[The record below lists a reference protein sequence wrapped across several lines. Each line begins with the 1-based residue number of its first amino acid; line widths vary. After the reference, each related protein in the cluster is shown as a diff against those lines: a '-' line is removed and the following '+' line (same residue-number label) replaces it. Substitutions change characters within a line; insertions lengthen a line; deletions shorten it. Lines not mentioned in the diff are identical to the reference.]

1 MTRRGAGGKKQGS
14 CCGCLDRVLNK
25 VTVAFPFTPLRVAME
40 KLKRILDPNKV
51 VLNLAAQRNFDAI
64 RELAT
69 VLLQDE
75 VVPDQ
80 KRLIAALIRREQQA
94 STGIGKGVAVPHAH
108 EDGIQRQLLAI
119 GISQAGIDFSAPDG
133 QLVHII
139 ALLVTPL
146 KHQKQHMALLA
157 ALSQRLQQEKVRQ
170 RLQQAAD
177 AAEIVDIFTDDSPP
191 G

>member
-1 MTRRGAGGKKQGS
+1 
-14 CCGCLDRVLNK
+14 
-25 VTVAFPFTPLRVAME
+25 ME

-170 RLQQAAD
+170 RLQQAAG
-177 AAEIVDIFTDDSPP
+177 AAEIVGIFTGDSPP

>member
-1 MTRRGAGGKKQGS
+1 
-14 CCGCLDRVLNK
+14 
-25 VTVAFPFTPLRVAME
+25 ME

-119 GISQAGIDFSAPDG
+119 GISPAGIDFGAPDG

-177 AAEIVDIFTDDSPP
+177 AAEIVDIFTGDSPP

>member
-1 MTRRGAGGKKQGS
+1 
-14 CCGCLDRVLNK
+14 
-25 VTVAFPFTPLRVAME
+25 ME
-40 KLKRILDPNKV
+40 RLKRILDPNKV

-64 RELAT
+64 RELTA

-75 VVPDQ
+75 IVPDP
-80 KRLIAALIRREQQA
+80 KHLLAALIQREQQA

-108 EDGIQRQLLAI
+108 EEGIQRQLLAI
-119 GISQAGIDFSAPDG
+119 GISQAGIDFGAPDG

-157 ALSQRLQQEKVRQ
+157 ALSQRLQQEEVRQ
-170 RLQQAAD
+170 RLLQAAA
-177 AAEIVDIFTDDSPP
+177 AAEIVDIFTGDSPP

>member
-1 MTRRGAGGKKQGS
+1 
-14 CCGCLDRVLNK
+14 
-25 VTVAFPFTPLRVAME
+25 ME
-40 KLKRILDPNKV
+40 KLRRILDPNKV

-75 VVPDQ
+75 IAPDP

-108 EDGIQRQLLAI
+108 EDEIQRQLLAI
-119 GISQAGIDFSAPDG
+119 GISQAGIDFGSPDG
-133 QLVHII
+133 QPVHII
-139 ALLVTPL
+139 ALLITPL

-157 ALSQRLQQEKVRQ
+157 ALSQCLQQEEVRQ
-170 RLQQAAD
+170 RLLQAAD
-177 AAEIVDIFTDDSPP
+177 AAEVVDIFTGDPPP

>member
-1 MTRRGAGGKKQGS
+1 
-14 CCGCLDRVLNK
+14 
-25 VTVAFPFTPLRVAME
+25 ME

-75 VVPDQ
+75 IVPDQ
-80 KRLIAALIRREQQA
+80 KHLLAALIRREQQA

-108 EDGIQRQLLAI
+108 EEEIQRQLLAI
-119 GISQAGIDFSAPDG
+119 GISPAGIDFDAPDG
-133 QLVHII
+133 QPVHII
-139 ALLVTPL
+139 ALLITPL

-157 ALSQRLQQEKVRQ
+157 ALSQCLQQEEVRQ
-170 RLQQAAD
+170 RLLQAAD
-177 AAEIVDIFTDDSPP
+177 AVEVVDIFTGNPPP

>member
-1 MTRRGAGGKKQGS
+1 
-14 CCGCLDRVLNK
+14 
-25 VTVAFPFTPLRVAME
+25 ME

-51 VLNLAAQRNFDAI
+51 VLDLTAQRNFDAI

-80 KRLIAALIRREQQA
+80 KRLIATLIRREQQA

-108 EDGIQRQLLAI
+108 EDGIQRQILAI
-119 GISQAGIDFSAPDG
+119 GISQAGIDFDAPDG
-133 QLVHII
+133 QPVHIM

-170 RLQQAAD
+170 RLLQAAD
-177 AAEIVDIFTDDSPP
+177 AAEVVDIFTRNPPP

>member
-1 MTRRGAGGKKQGS
+1 
-14 CCGCLDRVLNK
+14 
-25 VTVAFPFTPLRVAME
+25 ME

-64 RELAT
+64 RELAA
-69 VLLQDE
+69 VLWQDE
-75 VVPDQ
+75 AVSDQ
-80 KRLIAALIRREQQA
+80 KRLLAALIRREKQA

-119 GISQAGIDFSAPDG
+119 GISPAGLDFGAPDG
-133 QLVHII
+133 QPVHIV
-139 ALLVTPL
+139 ALLATPR

-157 ALSQRLQQEKVRQ
+157 ALSQRLQQEEVRQ
-170 RLQQAAD
+170 RLLQAAD
-177 AAEIVDIFTDDSPP
+177 AAEVVYIFAYNPPP

>member
-1 MTRRGAGGKKQGS
+1 
-14 CCGCLDRVLNK
+14 
-25 VTVAFPFTPLRVAME
+25 ME
-40 KLKRILDPNKV
+40 KLNRILDPNKV

-69 VLLQDE
+69 VLCQDE

-80 KRLIAALIRREQQA
+80 KHLLAALIRREQQA

-119 GISQAGIDFSAPDG
+119 GISQVGIDFGAIDG
-133 QLVHII
+133 QPVHII

-157 ALSQRLQQEKVRQ
+157 ALSQRLQQEEVRQ
-170 RLQQAAD
+170 RLLQAAD
-177 AAEIVDIFTDDSPP
+177 AAEVVDIFTGNPPP

>member
-1 MTRRGAGGKKQGS
+1 
-14 CCGCLDRVLNK
+14 
-25 VTVAFPFTPLRVAME
+25 ME

-51 VLNLAAQRNFDAI
+51 VLDLTAQRNFDAI

-80 KRLIAALIRREQQA
+80 KRLIATLIRREQQA

-119 GISQAGIDFSAPDG
+119 GISQAGIDFDAPDG
-133 QLVHII
+133 QPVHIM

-170 RLQQAAD
+170 RLLQAAD
-177 AAEIVDIFTDDSPP
+177 AAEVVDIFTRNPPP

>member
-1 MTRRGAGGKKQGS
+1 
-14 CCGCLDRVLNK
+14 
-25 VTVAFPFTPLRVAME
+25 ME
-40 KLKRILDPNKV
+40 KLKRLLDPSKV

-69 VLLQDE
+69 VVWQDE
-75 VVPDQ
+75 VVADR
-80 KRLIAALIRREQQA
+80 KNLLAALIRREQQA

-119 GISQAGIDFSAPDG
+119 GISPAGIDFDAPDG
-133 QLVHII
+133 QPVHII
-139 ALLVTPL
+139 ALLVTPR

-157 ALSQRLQQEKVRQ
+157 ALSQCLQQEKVRQ
-170 RLQQAAD
+170 GLLQAAD
-177 AAEIVDIFTDDSPP
+177 AAEVVDIFTSASPP

>member
-1 MTRRGAGGKKQGS
+1 MG
-14 CCGCLDRVLNK
+14 
-25 VTVAFPFTPLRVAME
+25 

-75 VVPDQ
+75 VVPDR
-80 KRLIAALIRREQQA
+80 KRLLAALIQREQQA

-119 GISQAGIDFSAPDG
+119 GISQAGIDFGAPDG

-139 ALLVTPL
+139 ALLITPL

-157 ALSQRLQQEKVRQ
+157 ALSQRLQQEEVRQ
-170 RLQQAAD
+170 RLLQAAD
-177 AAEIVDIFTDDSPP
+177 AAEIVDIFTGDSPR

>member
-1 MTRRGAGGKKQGS
+1 
-14 CCGCLDRVLNK
+14 
-25 VTVAFPFTPLRVAME
+25 ME

-51 VLNLAAQRNFDAI
+51 VLDLAAQRNFEAI
-64 RELAT
+64 RELAAA
-69 VLLQDE
+69 LWQDE
-75 VVPDQ
+75 VIPDP
-80 KRLIAALIRREQQA
+80 KHLLAALIRREQQA

-119 GISQAGIDFSAPDG
+119 GISRAGIDFGAPDG
-133 QLVHII
+133 QPVHII

-157 ALSQRLQQEKVRQ
+157 VLSQRLQQEEVRQ
-170 RLQQAAD
+170 RLLQAAD
-177 AAEIVDIFTDDSPP
+177 AAEVIDIFAGSPSP

>member
-1 MTRRGAGGKKQGS
+1 
-14 CCGCLDRVLNK
+14 
-25 VTVAFPFTPLRVAME
+25 ME

-51 VLNLAAQRNFDAI
+51 LLNLAAQRSFDAI

-75 VVPDQ
+75 VVPDP
-80 KRLIAALIRREQQA
+80 KSLIAALIRREQQA

-119 GISQAGIDFSAPDG
+119 GISRAGIDFDAPDG
-133 QLVHII
+133 QPVHIM
-139 ALLVTPL
+139 ALLVTPI

-157 ALSQRLQQEKVRQ
+157 ALSQRLQQEEVRQ
-170 RLQQAAD
+170 RLLQAAD
-177 AAEIVDIFTDDSPP
+177 AAEVVDIFTGDSPP